1 MSRNRETIEAYFNA
15 INSEDFD
22 TLASL
27 WHPDA
32 EWRAVAARP
41 RRGKDDVVTYYP
53 KVFELYPEHHDEP
66 TRIIEDGDTIVVE
79 ISFNGKTPAGKPIT
93 FEAIDVFDL
102 EDGLI
107 KRFSSWFD
115 MDELRAQF

>member
-1 MSRNRETIEAYFNA
+1 MSANRDTIDAYFRA
-15 INSEDFD
+15 INSEDLNS
-22 TLASL
+22 LAGL
-27 WHPDA
+27 WHKDA
-32 EWRAVAARP
+32 VWRAVAARP
-41 RRGKDDVVTYYP
+41 RRGKDEVLTYYP
-53 KVFELYPEHHDEP
+53 RVFDLYPDHHDEP

-79 ISFNGKTPAGKPIT
+79 ITFNGKTPEGKPIT

-115 MDELRAQF
+115 MDELRAQL